1 MFSSLHLSP
10 DAETSV
16 IIDPVLI
23 QTLTL
28 QVVDHVHVTRS
39 NSGCVPTFSTVC

>member
-16 IIDPVLI
+16 VE
-23 QTLTL
+23 
-28 QVVDHVHVTRS
+28 HVHVTRS
-39 NSGCVPTFSTVC
+39 NLACAPTFSTAC

>member
-10 DAETSV
+10 DAETSA
-16 IIDPVLI
+16 IIDLVLT

-28 QVVDHVHVTRS
+28 QVVEHVHVTRS
-39 NSGCVPTFSTVC
+39 NLACAPTFSTAC